1 MPVNTFANIIN
12 PTMKTENQA
21 WRDLQA
27 HASAQLRTGFADR
40 TLRAARGPQD
50 ATWRQ
55 LNTHA
60 SRQLRPGF
68 AERVLRAARAATEV
82 PSLTSQ
88 FALSAAT
95 AAFCLAAVIFV
106 QDRSAQ
112 LADERNL
119 ADWERIVLSAQDAQ
133 DLDSI

>member
-1 MPVNTFANIIN
+1 
-12 PTMKTENQA
+12 MKTEDQA

-40 TLRAARGPQD
+40 AMRAARGPQ
-50 ATWRQ
+50 AQTWRA
-55 LNTHA
+55 LNDHA
-60 SRQLRPGF
+60 AHQIRPGF
-68 AERVLRAARAATEV
+68 AERVLRAARAAAEV

-95 AAFCLAAVIFV
+95 AAVCLAAVIFV

-119 ADWERIVLSAQDAQ
+119 ADWEVIVMSANDAQ

>member
-1 MPVNTFANIIN
+1 
-12 PTMKTENQA
+12 MKTEDQA

-27 HASAQLRTGFADR
+27 RASAQLRPGFADR
-40 TLRAARGPQD
+40 ALRAARGPQA

-55 LNTHA
+55 LHSHA

-68 AERVLRAARAATEV
+68 AERVLRAARAATDV
-82 PSLTSQ
+82 PTLSSH

-95 AAFCLAAVIFV
+95 AVICLCAVVFL
-106 QDRSAQ
+106 QERSSR

-119 ADWERIVLSAQDAQ
+119 ADWEKIVLAAS
-133 DLDSI
+133 DLDVMQ

>member
-1 MPVNTFANIIN
+1 MNTFANTIN
-12 PTMKTENQA
+12 PTMKTEDQA

-40 TLRAARGPQD
+40 AMRAARGPQ
-50 ATWRQ
+50 AQTWRA
-55 LNTHA
+55 LNDHA
-60 SRQLRPGF
+60 AHQIRPGF
-68 AERVLRAARAATEV
+68 AERVLRAARAAAEV

-95 AAFCLAAVIFV
+95 AAVCLAAVIFV

-119 ADWERIVLSAQDAQ
+119 ADWEVIVMSANDAQ

>member
-1 MPVNTFANIIN
+1 
-12 PTMKTENQA
+12 MKTEDQA

-27 HASAQLRTGFADR
+27 HAAAQLRTGFADR
-40 TLRAARGPQD
+40 ALRVARGPEH
-50 ATWRQ
+50 ATWRE
-55 LNTHA
+55 LNAHA

-82 PSLTSQ
+82 PSLSSQ

-95 AAFCLAAVIFV
+95 AIVCLAAVVFM

-112 LADERNL
+112 QADERNL
-119 ADWERIVLSAQDAQ
+119 ADWQRIVLGAQESQ
-133 DLDSI
+133 DIDSI

>member
-1 MPVNTFANIIN
+1 
-12 PTMKTENQA
+12 MKTEDQA

-27 HASAQLRTGFADR
+27 HAAVQLRAGFADR
-40 TLRAARGPQD
+40 ALRVARGPQD

-55 LNTHA
+55 LNAHA
-60 SRQLRPGF
+60 ARQLRPGF
-68 AERVLRAARAATEV
+68 ADRVLRAARAVAEV
-82 PSLTSQ
+82 PSLSSQ

-95 AAFCLAAVIFV
+95 AVFCLAAVIFL

-119 ADWERIVLSAQDAQ
+119 ADWERIVLSARDAQ
-133 DLDSI
+133 DAPDNDSI